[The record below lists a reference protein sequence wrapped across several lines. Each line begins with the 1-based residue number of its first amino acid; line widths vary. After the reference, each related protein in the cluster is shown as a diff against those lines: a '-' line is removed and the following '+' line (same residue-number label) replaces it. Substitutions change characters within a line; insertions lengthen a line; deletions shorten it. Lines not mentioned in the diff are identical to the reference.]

1 MRALGGMLAS
11 LRLTARLQGDMSR
24 VCWPEPATAEVERA
38 EVVFKIDVKPPAP
51 SSPGVL
57 RGNGDKP
64 GPDPL
69 PPHSCG
75 NEGVQQERVDGPSQ
89 ATFDEAKQVT
99 PFPRAGPAQAV
110 LVYLGAPVVVKDWVA
125 KRLGVQG
132 VDWSASWPWPGLPPR
147 IALQKR
153 AALRFNVRI
162 ILLTWV
168 ELWGFEPKTSCMP

>member
-69 PPHSCG
+69 PSHSCG

-89 ATFDEAKQVT
+89 ATLTK
-99 PFPRAGPAQAV
+99 PSRSRPSRAQAQPR
-110 LVYLGAPVVVKDWVA
+110 LCSFTWVRQSSSRTGWPNA
-125 KRLGVQG
+125 
-132 VDWSASWPWPGLPPR
+132 SACRALTGQQAGRGQVCPLGLPFRSGP
-147 IALQKR
+147 L
-153 AALRFNVRI
+153 FGSMF
-162 ILLTWV
+162 
-168 ELWGFEPKTSCMP
+168 ELFS